1 MHFAE
6 GCSIH
11 PQGNSMENAFSPKY
25 IYILTCTKLKLVSQ
39 KIQTIWMSN
48 YGDLMAGE
56 MTMIAI
62 AFDQDINKLN
72 RASINFELT
81 SVGQNMG
88 QQVQK

>member
-1 MHFAE
+1 
-6 GCSIH
+6 
-11 PQGNSMENAFSPKY
+11 MENAFSPKY
-25 IYILTCTKLKLVSQ
+25 IYILTCTILKLVSQ